1 MYRNHEGY
9 PDPTAGQALAN
20 IIREE
25 RAKRKAVFIKK
36 YPKTDTHNSN
46 APRRRRPLREV
57 SECIFRKS

>member
-20 IIREE
+20 IRRAE
-25 RAKRKAVFIKK
+25 RAQRKAVFIKK
-36 YPKTDTHNSN
+36 YPKNDTRNSN

-57 SECIFRKS
+57 SE